1 MFRSH
6 QADMAGIPGMF
17 GDGLM
22 HWHGVSRALATHW
35 YHVSVQRLE
44 DGQFRDHVD
53 MVNDEARLVELLL
66 DQDES
71 LVVRGVQAV
80 TPGWMN
86 KGDDWKME
94 KLLSLSMG
102 FSQEGVPVSILEVEG
117 GAIYIDT
124 HEPGLNVDSLTGLKE
139 LYRSRRSKPTAVAGL
154 EGRQA

>member
-44 DGQFRDHVD
+44 DGQFRNCVE
-53 MVNDEARLVELLL
+53 MPNDEARLVELLL

-139 LYRSRRSKPTAVAGL
+139 LYRSRASTSASVTGL
-154 EGRQA
+154 GGH

>member
-44 DGQFRDHVD
+44 DGQFRSCVE
-53 MVNDEARLVELLL
+53 MPNDEARLVELLL

-139 LYRSRRSKPTAVAGL
+139 LYRSRTSNSTSVAGN
-154 EGRQA
+154 GGY